1 MYVFLGPGE
10 ILSISGG
17 IRKYDDE
24 NFRVSCVATGKPYL
38 TVGNF
43 TWYHNN
49 ATISADNLLFEWTT
63 EERYSDR
70 APYGLSQ
77 EWNNSLAL
85 RIDSKATCE
94 SFVMFDG
101 NYTCDL
107 EYDNA
112 TVQVETHRK
121 HILF

>member
-1 MYVFLGPGE
+1 MYVFLVAGE

-17 IRKYDDE
+17 IRTYDDE
-24 NFRVSCVATGKPYL
+24 NFRVSCVATGKPGL
-38 TVGNF
+38 TDGNF

-49 ATISADNLLFEWTT
+49 ETISADHLSFEWTT
-63 EERYSDR
+63 EERFSDR

-77 EWNNSLAL
+77 EWNNSLVFM
-85 RIDSKATCE
+85 IGSEATCE

-101 NYTCDL
+101 NYTCDV
-107 EYDNA
+107 ENDNA
-112 TVQVETHRK
+112 TFQMETHRK

>member
-1 MYVFLGPGE
+1 MYVFLVAGE

-24 NFRVSCVATGKPYL
+24 NFRVSCVATGKPGF
-38 TVGNF
+38 TDGNF

-77 EWNNSLAL
+77 EWNNSLAF

-94 SFVMFDG
+94 SCVVFDG
-101 NYTCDL
+101 NYTC
-107 EYDNA
+107 EVKYDKA

-121 HILF
+121 NILF

>member
-1 MYVFLGPGE
+1 MYVFLVPGE

-24 NFRVSCVATGKPYL
+24 NFRVSCVATGKPDL
-38 TVGNF
+38 TDGNF
-43 TWYHNN
+43 TWYYNN
-49 ATISADNLLFEWTT
+49 ETILADNSSFEWTT
-63 EERYSDR
+63 EERYTDR

-77 EWNNSLAL
+77 EWNNSLAY
-85 RIDSKATCE
+85 RIDLKATCE

-101 NYTCDL
+101 NYTCDV

-112 TVQVETHRK
+112 TVQVDTHRK

>member
-1 MYVFLGPGE
+1 MYVFLVKGE

-24 NFRVSCVATGKPYL
+24 NFRVSCVATGYKPGL
-38 TVGNF
+38 TDGIF

-49 ATISADNLLFEWTT
+49 ETISTDNSSFEWTT

-77 EWNNSLAL
+77 
-85 RIDSKATCE
+85 
-94 SFVMFDG
+94 
-101 NYTCDL
+101 
-107 EYDNA
+107 
-112 TVQVETHRK
+112 
-121 HILF
+121 